1 MEDGV
6 PAEGLLSGE
15 EGFIAW
21 GKTPARTPM
30 AEGSRYSARNK
41 RIKARKIIL

>member
-15 EGFIAW
+15 EGFMAW

-30 AEGSRYSARNK
+30 VEGSRYSARNK
-41 RIKARKIIL
+41 RIIDRITIL